1 MITELLIKAENY
13 ENNPTL
19 PSSTRLVSR
28 NGLSFLVRK
37 FENIE
42 YYVALKSNYSAN

>member
-1 MITELLIKAENY
+1 LEHLVILLLMVERIAQ
-13 ENNPTL
+13 L
-19 PSSTRLVSR
+19 HLDLISR

-42 YYVALKSNYSAN
+42 YYVALKSNYSTN